1 MAYEIG
7 MVLAVLALLAWGS
20 YPVFM
25 KKVVGRLGEYT
36 CLLFNHGLLVL
47 MLLLTAIFTIKFKMP
62 SDFVTA
68 AVILGGIVGAA
79 AIYLYY
85 KAINMGSVSVAT
97 VLAVTLQIIW
107 TVIVSFF
114 LFSEKL
120 SLVKYIAI
128 AVIIVGAI
136 LAALERLS
144 LPEKFDQKHVMKFLK
159 SDIWSKGTLLALV
172 VSFCWAFYNIASK
185 YSVDSIGPHKTIVYM
200 ETLVLLFILFA
211 FLVKSSKELV
221 VVPKKDELKWIL
233 ISAVL
238 FGVGALGFYF
248 SMAQINLSIIAPV
261 VAATP
266 AVTALLAAVL
276 LKEKLRIHQYIG
288 IVLAVAGV
296 VVLSL

>member
-1 MAYEIG
+1 M
-7 MVLAVLALLAWGS
+7 AVLTLLAWGS

-47 MLLLTAIFTIKFKMP
+47 LLLLTAVFTIKFEMP

-68 AVILGGIVGAA
+68 AIILGSIVGAA
-79 AIYLYY
+79 AVYLYY

-97 VLAVTLQIIW
+97 VIATTLQVIW
-107 TVIVSFF
+107 TVIVSYF

-120 SLVKYIAI
+120 SVIKYVSIC
-128 AVIIVGAI
+128 VILVGAV
-136 LAALERLS
+136 LAALQRLA
-144 LPEKFDQKHVMKFLK
+144 LPDKFDQKHVMKFLK

-172 VSFCWAFYNIASK
+172 VSFCWAFYNIALK
-185 YSVDSIGPHKTIVYM
+185 YSVNGIGLHKTLVYM

-211 FLVKSSKELV
+211 FLVRSAKELV
-221 VVPKKDELKWIL
+221 TIPKKDELKWIL
-233 ISAVL
+233 PSAAL

-248 SMAQINLSIIAPV
+248 SMAHIKLSIIAPV

-266 AVTALLAAVL
+266 AVTAVLAALL
-276 LKEKLRIHQYIG
+276 LKERLRIHQYAG
-288 IVLAVAGV
+288 IVLAVVGV